1 MGRGAVGPEL
11 VAGAVQAPMHLVAP
25 VGAVLVGVGGGRD
38 GVRPVRGGRLV
49 GGVAVRLAMRCLEN
63 ERMDFSFELKALL
76 QSLR

>member
-11 VAGAVQAPMHLVAP
+11 VSGAVQAPVHLVAA

-38 GVRPVRGGRLV
+38 GVRPVRGGGLV

-63 ERMDFSFELKALL
+63 ERVVFSFEMKEALL
-76 QSLR
+76 EY